1 MRLSWQN
8 LALYAP
14 LLVLVG
20 YAALTDL
27 RVRRIPNW
35 LTLTVALAGVIQAFT
50 PLAVTTAKDSLLGLL
65 VGFGVT
71 FLLYIMGGRGA
82 GDVKLSAGIG
92 AWLGPWPVILVMM
105 VAAVV
110 SLLVALGTSAARGKL
125 RDLFRSSSLMLINLV
140 HVRRLGAR
148 HVIESGQTGQTGSN
162 TIFRPLP
169 NAVSML
175 LGTVAVV
182 IWISAG
188 RGVRGVP

>member
-1 MRLSWQN
+1 MKLFLSWQN

-35 LTLTVALAGVIQAFT
+35 LTLTVALAGVAQGFT
-50 PLAVTTAKDSLLGLL
+50 PLAVTTVKDSLLGLL

-82 GDVKLSAGIG
+82 GDVKLTAGIG
-92 AWLGPWPVILVMM
+92 AWLGPWPVILVLI

-110 SLLVALGTSAARGKL
+110 SLLAALASSAARGNL
-125 RDLFRSSSLMLINLV
+125 RDLFRSTGMMLINLV
-140 HVRRLGAR
+140 HVRRLGVR
-148 HVIESGQTGQTGSN
+148 QTIESGQEGSSAN
-162 TIFRPLP
+162 FRPLP

-182 IWISAG
+182 IWMSG
-188 RGVRGVP
+188 RGVRGAP